1 MFELTAPPSSWGCK
15 SMPRTM
21 YTLRR
26 TSVGALIGRELKI
39 LEQKPELM
47 LLRNHKKNRVS
58 FFQLK
63 KINASFCMFIY
74 NSPVL
79 VLVIFSE
86 FFDKKFA
93 LGLMYFLQESD
104 RKSI

>member
-1 MFELTAPPSSWGCK
+1 M
-15 SMPRTM
+15 
-21 YTLRR
+21 
-26 TSVGALIGRELKI
+26 GALIGRELKI
-39 LEQKPELM
+39 LEQKPELT

-86 FFDKKFA
+86 FFDKKVCSWFDV
-93 LGLMYFLQESD
+93 FLA
-104 RKSI
+104 RI